1 MQNLNNRIKALRKAK
16 DITQEQLAEMIG
28 ISPQAVSRWE
38 CGTTFPDIMLLPRLA
53 EVFNI
58 TTDELLGVNEK
69 EKRQEIDFII
79 SEAEKLIDKNI
90 TAEPI
95 LHLRK
100 ALDKYPNNDRLL
112 CTLLYALYAASEDE
126 TLCREYDEEII
137 SIAHW
142 IKKYSVNDGCRNEA
156 NRLLFRHYC
165 DTGRKNEALH
175 IAEKM
180 ADIETCIQR
189 NYYWVL
195 DGKKRIAFLKER
207 IFDDLRQ
214 LLWDIWA
221 FSVHSDISKTEKEEL
236 DLLRENISHSV
247 LAKFTE

>member
-126 TLCREYDEEII
+126 TL
-137 SIAHW
+137 
-142 IKKYSVNDGCRNEA
+142 
-156 NRLLFRHYC
+156 
-165 DTGRKNEALH
+165 
-175 IAEKM
+175 
-180 ADIETCIQR
+180 
-189 NYYWVL
+189 
-195 DGKKRIAFLKER
+195 
-207 IFDDLRQ
+207 
-214 LLWDIWA
+214 
-221 FSVHSDISKTEKEEL
+221 
-236 DLLRENISHSV
+236 
-247 LAKFTE
+247 